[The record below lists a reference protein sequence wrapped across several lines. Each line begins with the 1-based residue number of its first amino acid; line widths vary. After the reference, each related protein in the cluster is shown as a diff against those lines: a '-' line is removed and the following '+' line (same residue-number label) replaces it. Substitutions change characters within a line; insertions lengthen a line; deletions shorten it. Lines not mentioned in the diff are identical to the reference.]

1 MASYFSLSDA
11 YSDSKDNKR
20 IRREFHAQT
29 LDAYDERTVRCAE
42 YITETGQ
49 TVRAAAIRFGLSK
62 STVHKDMTTRL
73 AEIDGLLFE
82 KVRTVLD
89 RNKAERH
96 MRGGLAHQAQ
106 IRRDE
111 GKPAT
116 GETGVQ
122 ISKNKPTQSKVFMN
136 KRKSFQKL
144 RFLA

>member
-1 MASYFSLSDA
+1 MHKL
-11 YSDSKDNKR
+11 
-20 IRREFHAQT
+20 
-29 LDAYDERTVRCAE
+29 LDAYDERTIRCAE

-96 MRGGLAHQAQ
+96 MRGGLATKHKYEEMKESRPPEKSASKSTKTS
-106 IRRDE
+106 RR
-111 GKPAT
+111 KAT
-116 GETGVQ
+116 H
-122 ISKNKPTQSKVFMN
+122 
-136 KRKSFQKL
+136 L
-144 RFLA
+144 

>member
-1 MASYFSLSDA
+1 MH
-11 YSDSKDNKR
+11 K
-20 IRREFHAQT
+20 T
-29 LDAYDERTVRCAE
+29 LDAYDERTIRCAE

-96 MRGGLAHQAQ
+96 MRGGMATYMKYKEKREKKAALTGM
-106 IRRDE
+106 
-111 GKPAT
+111 GK
-116 GETGVQ
+116 
-122 ISKNKPTQSKVFMN
+122 NDKVLM
-136 KRKSFQKL
+136 
-144 RFLA
+144 